1 MTPNPPARVR
11 LTPLTPV
18 AFHIL
23 LALAAGVRHGYAI
36 MRATDLD
43 AGTVYR
49 AIKRLRAT
57 GLVAA
62 SDERTTPESD
72 DERRRYYCLTP
83 RGRAVAQAETRQ
95 LARLVAYARAA
106 LHGDGAGATP
116 DSFDSFESFDSFDTP
131 RSAYGREDS

>member
-1 MTPNPPARVR
+1 MTPTPPARVR

-23 LALAAGVRHGYAI
+23 LALASGERHGYAV

-49 AIKRLRAT
+49 AIKRLCAT

-95 LARLVAYARAA
+95 LTRLVAYAHAA
-106 LHGDGAGATP
+106 LRRDGASPILDTP
-116 DSFDSFESFDSFDTP
+116 ENFDTP
-131 RSAYGREDS
+131 RSAYGWKDF

>member
-1 MTPNPPARVR
+1 MTHDPAARVPG
-11 LTPLTPV
+11 PLVTPV

-23 LALAAGVRHGYAI
+23 LALAAGERHGYAI

-62 SDERTTPESD
+62 SDERATPEGD

-83 RGRAVAQAETRQ
+83 RGRAVAQAETRR
-95 LARLVAYARAA
+95 LARLVAYAHAA
-106 LHGDGAGATP
+106 LRRDGTSAALDTP
-116 DSFDSFESFDSFDTP
+116 ENFDTP

>member
-1 MTPNPPARVR
+1 MTPNPPARVS
-11 LTPLTPV
+11 LTPLTLV

-23 LALAAGVRHGYAI
+23 LALASGERHGYAI

-49 AIKRLRAT
+49 VIKRLRAT
-57 GLVAA
+57 GLVVA
-62 SDERTTPESD
+62 SDERTMLAND

-83 RGRAVAQAETRQ
+83 QGRAVAQAETRR

-106 LHGDGAGATP
+106 LRSDGAAP
-116 DSFDSFESFDSFDTP
+116 ILDTP
-131 RSAYGREDS
+131 RSAYGRENS

>member
-23 LALAAGVRHGYAI
+23 LALAAGERHGYAI

-83 RGRAVAQAETRQ
+83 RGRPVAQAETRQ

-106 LHGDGAGATP
+106 LRRDGPGP
-116 DSFDSFESFDSFDTP
+116 VLDNPENFDTP
-131 RSAYGREDS
+131 RIAYGREDS